1 MEKINNKLV
10 TLKKN
15 KEFTFVYHRGKSCA
29 TRRMVLIYFKNR
41 YGGIRSGF
49 SVSKKVGKAVVR
61 NKVRRRMKE
70 CMREMLGEMTAQNAN
85 LIFVARACIAE
96 ATYSEIRKDMRYLLK
111 KAGLLV
117 TEKPGPT
124 AGSGQLV

>member
-49 SVSKKVGKAVVR
+49 SVSKKVGKAVKGGRDV
-61 NKVRRRMKE
+61 E
-70 CMREMLGEMTAQNAN
+70 Q
-85 LIFVARACIAE
+85 
-96 ATYSEIRKDMRYLLK
+96 RKNQK
-111 KAGLLV
+111 G
-117 TEKPGPT
+117 G
-124 AGSGQLV
+124 G

>member
-49 SVSKKVGKAVVR
+49 SVSKKYGKAVAR
-61 NKVRRRMKE
+61 NRLRRRLKE
-70 CMREMLGEMTAQNAN
+70 CCRLLSPCIRAGFA
-85 LIFVARACIAE
+85 FVVIPHAPAE
-96 ATYSEIRKDMRYLLK
+96 DFSEIK
-111 KAGLLV
+111 KSL
-117 TEKPGPT
+117 T
-124 AGSGQLV
+124 ALFKRHKVWNGEECES